1 MCNWPIGCLLVA
13 EYNGILIQNLL
24 TLLCDHK
31 CTLYLM
37 RRFRGTEIQRQT
49 YNPEE
54 IGSRLLPLFILINL
68 VCGMTQPNYFAE
80 S

>member
-1 MCNWPIGCLLVA
+1 
-13 EYNGILIQNLL
+13 
-24 TLLCDHK
+24 
-31 CTLYLM
+31 M

-68 VCGMTQPNYFAE
+68 VCGIAQPHYFAE